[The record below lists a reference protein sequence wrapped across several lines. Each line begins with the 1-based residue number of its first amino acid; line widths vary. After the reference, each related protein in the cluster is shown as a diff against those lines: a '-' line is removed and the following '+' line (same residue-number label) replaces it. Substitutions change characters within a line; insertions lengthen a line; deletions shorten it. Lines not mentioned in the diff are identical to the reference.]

1 MDLFVLKSLN
11 LDLVSLLK
19 GKRFTVPL
27 SQAFKFP
34 LNLDK
39 KMTQE
44 GGNMFCH
51 FISELFMNYNG

>member
-51 FISELFMNYNG
+51 LFQNYL